1 MRKLNALS
9 FILAI
14 IAGLSLLSLSSRVSA
29 QIYQTPARE
38 AFMIDWS
45 SGTTLFAKNEDDRM
59 PPASLAKLM
68 TIEVVFHALKTGAL
82 SLDDEF
88 LISENAWRE
97 GGASSGGS
105 TMFAKLGSSVPLDAL
120 LHGVIVQSGNDA
132 CIAIAEG
139 MAGNEET
146 FAQLMNNRAQEI
158 GLSNSHFVNSTGL
171 PAEGQYV
178 TARDLA
184 TLARHLIDE
193 YPDYYHYFSIPEYTW
208 NNITQKNRNP
218 ILGFTEGADG
228 LKTGHTDAAGYGLVA
243 SALRGDQ
250 RLIAVLS
257 GMTSMRERREEARKT
272 IDWGYRAF
280 TSKRIYNVDE
290 EIAYASVHGGDQS
303 EVMLV
308 SNRPVSV
315 FMARSNEGRL
325 KGRIYYNGPL
335 KAPIEEGQEVA
346 VLKIWSDDQLVLET
360 PLVTAHSVNRGTI
373 TQRAVDGL
381 EELLLGWL

>member
-257 GMTSMRERREEARKT
+257 GMTSMRERREEARKI

-315 FMARSNEGRL
+315 FMARSSEGRL

-360 PLVTAHSVNRGTI
+360 PLVTAHSVNRGTL

>member
-120 LHGVIVQSGNDA
+120 LHGAIVQSGNDA

-218 ILGFTEGADG
+218 ILGF
-228 LKTGHTDAAGYGLVA
+228 
-243 SALRGDQ
+243 
-250 RLIAVLS
+250 
-257 GMTSMRERREEARKT
+257 
-272 IDWGYRAF
+272 
-280 TSKRIYNVDE
+280 N
-290 EIAYASVHGGDQS
+290 
-303 EVMLV
+303 
-308 SNRPVSV
+308 
-315 FMARSNEGRL
+315 
-325 KGRIYYNGPL
+325 
-335 KAPIEEGQEVA
+335 
-346 VLKIWSDDQLVLET
+346 
-360 PLVTAHSVNRGTI
+360 
-373 TQRAVDGL
+373 
-381 EELLLGWL
+381 